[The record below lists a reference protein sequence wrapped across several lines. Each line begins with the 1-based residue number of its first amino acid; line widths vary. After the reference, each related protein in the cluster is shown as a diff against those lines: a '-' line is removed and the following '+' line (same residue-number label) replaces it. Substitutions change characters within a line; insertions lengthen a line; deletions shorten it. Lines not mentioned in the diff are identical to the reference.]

1 MTDWLE
7 VWERKGRAPTTDLRT
22 LDGFENTTI
31 DPQAV
36 ARQIVA
42 ILGLG
47 RGVSVLE
54 VGCGAGMLARHI
66 PGDYTGVDYSPA
78 MVGKFLEL
86 QPGKAARVSPAST
99 LPFADRSF
107 DKVFAFSVFQYFP
120 DAAYADAAIAEMKR
134 VARDA
139 VFIGDLPERSHS
151 PDHQLYRRDRF
162 AGWQLTPGFYNPDR
176 FNALL
181 RLAAPGRP

>member
-181 RLAAPGRP
+181 RLAAPARP